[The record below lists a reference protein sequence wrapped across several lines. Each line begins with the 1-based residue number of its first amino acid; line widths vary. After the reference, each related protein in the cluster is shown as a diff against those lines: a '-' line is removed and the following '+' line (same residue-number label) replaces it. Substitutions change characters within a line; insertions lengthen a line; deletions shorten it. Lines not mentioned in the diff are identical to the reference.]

1 MQELYGGAIPRSP
14 RLVRNAQPYPKGNS
28 LMLSYNTW
36 FSVRQYDAMNDEYVH
51 IVRFPQHHLA
61 WEYINKR
68 GLRNAKVVR
77 EYF

>member
-1 MQELYGGAIPRSP
+1 MQTYFD
-14 RLVRNAQPYPKGNS
+14 
-28 LMLSYNTW
+28 TW
-36 FSVRQYDAMNDEYVH
+36 FAVRQYDAMNDEYVH
-51 IVRFPQHHLA
+51 IIRYPQAHLA

>member
-1 MQELYGGAIPRSP
+1 MSDLPDSELENVRGIVYNKDQE
-14 RLVRNAQPYPKGNS
+14 KGKTVIT
-28 LMLSYNTW
+28 YNTW

-68 GLRNAKVVR
+68 SIRNAKVVR